1 MDKSRFSSMP
11 ELPSYDRDSCTLSP
25 GVNIV
30 GIVKRLERV
39 LSYDEVHVSVITQ
52 ERAISQGTTVQRG
65 ISSLMGLII
74 ATSGCPH
81 AAFFRPMARFHL
93 PFATVEETVYR
104 ATSTYLL
111 AQYFL
116 RKRGQDVDF
125 EFEGLNKIYHDI
137 QVVNTTIAK
146 RLRTASETDSAV
158 NALVLLDMFAKT
170 LPQAVEKS
178 LEEIRHL
185 FTPFLTRSSS
195 PKETFVQ
202 K

>member
-1 MDKSRFSSMP
+1 
-11 ELPSYDRDSCTLSP
+11 
-25 GVNIV
+25 
-30 GIVKRLERV
+30 
-39 LSYDEVHVSVITQ
+39 
-52 ERAISQGTTVQRG
+52 
-65 ISSLMGLII
+65 
-74 ATSGCPH
+74 
-81 AAFFRPMARFHL
+81 MARFHL
-93 PFATVEETVYR
+93 PLATVEETVYR

-158 NALVLLDMFAKT
+158 NALVLLDMFAKS
-170 LPQAVEKS
+170 LPHAVEKS

-185 FTPFLTRSSS
+185 FTAFLTSSS
-195 PKETFVQ
+195 SSKENFVQ